1 MKSLN
6 IERIR
11 EDFPIL
17 NQQINNNHLA
27 YLDSAATTQKP
38 LNVIKAIEKYN
49 ISNNANIHRGAYTLS
64 IKATE
69 EYDKS
74 RKKIKGFIN
83 SPYSESIIFTK
94 NTTEAINLVA
104 FSYGMENIKDGDE
117 IVVLITEHHSNIL
130 PWQMV
135 ARKNKA
141 KLKFVYLDENS
152 IINMKDFK
160 DKVTDKTKIVA
171 VGHVS
176 NALGTIN
183 PIKYM
188 VDYAHQKG
196 AVVLIDG
203 AQAIPHMKVDIQ
215 ELDPDFYVFSGHK
228 MLGPMGIGVLYGRR
242 EILEKMSPFLSGGD
256 MIEYVEEQS
265 STYAELPYKFEAGT
279 QNVEAAVGLK
289 AAVEYIE
296 DIGLENIKNHEMKL
310 TKYAIDKMKEIHY
323 ITIYGSQDIDKRG
336 GVISFN
342 IQDVHSHDVATILDS
357 YGVAVRAG
365 HHCAQP
371 LMKYLGINSTCRA
384 SFYLYNTIE
393 EVNQFIEGLKNVRK
407 WLGYGS

>member
-1 MKSLN
+1 MKKLN
-6 IERIR
+6 IEKIR

-17 NQQINNNHLA
+17 NQQVNNNHLA

-38 LNVIKAIEKYN
+38 LKVIEAIEEYN
-49 ISNNANIHRGAYTLS
+49 KNNNSNIHRGAYTLS

-69 EYDKS
+69 EYDKA
-74 RKKIKGFIN
+74 RIVVKDFIN

-104 FSYGMENIKDGDE
+104 FSYGLDNVKEDDE

-141 KLKFVYLDENS
+141 KLKFVYLNEDS
-152 IINMKDFK
+152 QIDMKDFK
-160 DKVTDKTKIVA
+160 SKVTDKTKIVA
-171 VGHVS
+171 SAYVS

-183 PIKYM
+183 PIKEI
-188 VDYAHQKG
+188 VDYAHEKG
-196 AVVLIDG
+196 AVVLVDG
-203 AQAIPHMKVDIQ
+203 AQSTPHMKVSIQ
-215 ELDPDFYVFSGHK
+215 ELNPDFYVFSGHK
-228 MLGPMGIGVLYGRR
+228 MLGPMGVGVLYGRK
-242 EILEKMSPFLSGGD
+242 EILENMSPFLSGGD

-265 STYAELPYKFEAGT
+265 ATYEELPYKFEAGT
-279 QNVEAAVGLK
+279 QNVEAAVGLRS
-289 AAVEYIE
+289 AIEYID
-296 DIGLENIKNHEMKL
+296 DIGLENIRNHEMNL
-310 TKYAIDKMKEIHY
+310 TKYAIDKMKEITY
-323 ITIYGSQDIDKRG
+323 VTIYGTEDIDKRG

-342 IQDVHSHDVATILDS
+342 IKDVHPHDVATILDS

-371 LMKYLGINSTCRA
+371 LMKYLGINSTCRV
-384 SFYLYNTIE
+384 SFYIYNTIE
-393 EVNQFIEGLKNVRK
+393 EVDQFIESLKNVRK

>member
-1 MKSLN
+1 MEKLN
-6 IERIR
+6 VEKIR

-17 NQQINNNHLA
+17 NQEVNNNPLA

-38 LNVIKAIEKYN
+38 LSVIRAMEKYN
-49 ISNNANIHRGAYTLS
+49 RSSNANIHRGAYTLS

-69 EYDKS
+69 EYDKA
-74 RKKIKGFIN
+74 REKVRDFIN
-83 SPYSESIIFTK
+83 SPSTSSIIFTK

-104 FSYGMENIKDGDE
+104 FSYGLDNIGEGDE

-130 PWQMV
+130 PWQMLV
-135 ARKNKA
+135 QRNKA
-141 KLKFVYLDENS
+141 ILKFVYLNEEGLVDMNDYKE
-152 IINMKDFK
+152 
-160 DKVTDKTKIVA
+160 KVTDKTKLIA
-171 VGHVS
+171 TGHIS

-183 PIKYM
+183 PVKEIIEYG
-188 VDYAHQKG
+188 HEKG
-196 AVVLIDG
+196 AIVLIDG
-203 AQAIPHMKVDIQ
+203 AQAVPHMKVDIQ

-228 MLGPMGIGVLYGRR
+228 MLGPMGIGILYGRK
-242 EILEKMSPFLSGGD
+242 EILESMSPFLSGGD

-265 STYAELPYKFEAGT
+265 STYGELPYKFEAGT

-289 AAVEYIE
+289 SAIEYLE
-296 DIGLENIKNHEMKL
+296 DIGLENIKKHEMKL
-310 TKYAIDKMKEIHY
+310 TQYALERMKEIPY
-323 ITIYGSQDIDKRG
+323 VTIYGPENIKNRSS
-336 GVISFN
+336 VISFN
-342 IQDVHSHDVATILDS
+342 IDDVHPHDVATILDS

-371 LMKYLGINSTCRA
+371 LMKHLGINATCRA

-393 EVNQFIEGLKNVRK
+393 EVDQFIESLKNVRK